1 MAAAEARAE
10 FPIVVVQYKRADFGV
25 GTEEELHWML
35 MILITDTTSPL
46 AGSCH
51 SEELAMTMSGP
62 SFQAI
67 DRHYSDERGV
77 VWNLHYT
84 QTDNLVNL
92 LSKRCLGGVRVGGI
106 SFRDMGK
113 EREEVDGEKGDG
125 KEEADEQDKGKEV
138 NGEGGG
144 RWKTREEL
152 ESEVKEVVE
161 LIRGHEPAAKQ
172 DVEGWNCRAWLLEVL
187 QLLREKQRQ
196 DGVRDEGGSGSNKG
210 SKSSKA
216 SKASK
221 VKDEEPKERQT
232 ESRSR
237 GWVDDG
243 VTLEQK
249 WIVERMRVA
258 SRETVKRN
266 ALLEELGLDGGM
278 SVRLVGAKEE
288 MQELSDGEKRVAEG
302 RMKYHVPVVVGWGCC
317 DGEGSKGEV
326 SEDEAEGEGKNGAE
340 EV

>member
-1 MAAAEARAE
+1 
-10 FPIVVVQYKRADFGV
+10 
-25 GTEEELHWML
+25 
-35 MILITDTTSPL
+35 MI
-46 AGSCH
+46 
-51 SEELAMTMSGP
+51 MSGP

-113 EREEVDGEKGDG
+113 ESDEVDGEKGNG
-125 KEEADEQDKGKEV
+125 KEE
-138 NGEGGG
+138 NGEGGS

-152 ESEVKEVVE
+152 EREVKEVVE
-161 LIRGHEPAAKQ
+161 LIRGHEPVVKQ

-187 QLLREKQRQ
+187 QLLREKQSQ
-196 DGVRDEGGSGSNKG
+196 GGVRDEGGSGSNKG

-221 VKDEEPKERQT
+221 AKDEEPKERQT

-266 ALLEELGLDGGM
+266 ALLEELDGEM
-278 SVRLVGAKEE
+278 SVRLVGVEE
-288 MQELSDGEKRVAEG
+288 KTQETIEGESRVGEG
-302 RMKYHVPVVVGWGCC
+302 RMKYHIPVVVGWGCC
-317 DGEGSKGEV
+317 DGEGG
-326 SEDEAEGEGKNGAE
+326 EGEGSENEGGEDEGKDEGNKGVE
-340 EV
+340 EA